1 MLAYLKALA
10 ARLRRRITDALPP
23 AEDPAVGV
31 REPRRRGPAGRS
43 SGVALAEP
51 NEPSNVRAVGR
62 DRRAS

>member
-1 MLAYLKALA
+1 MLAYLRALA

-23 AEDPAVGV
+23 TEDPAVGV
-31 REPRRRGPAGRS
+31 REPRRPGPGGRS

-51 NEPSNVRAVGR
+51 NEPSKVTAIGR

>member
-1 MLAYLKALA
+1 MLAYLRALA
-10 ARLRRRITDALPP
+10 ARLRRRGTDAISPP
-23 AEDPAVGV
+23 QEPAVGV
-31 REPRRRGPAGRS
+31 REPRRRGPGGRS